1 MKFTNTETFLMKY
14 FNIVP
19 SKLIMKSTSYLDV
32 KYTKLHKYLH
42 NLQTVFASDD
52 IFFVKNLT

>member
-1 MKFTNTETFLMKY
+1 MKY

-52 IFFVKNLT
+52 IFLVENLT